1 MILYPWHSVK
11 FRAIPASCPLSPLT
25 PALAS
30 QSPLSPHGASLPC
43 NEINVQRYRNAAPHN
58 YIMILFVKI
67 KLWNK
72 YVMFSISSKKY
83 WRMISISSKKYW
95 RMFSISSK
103 KYWRM
108 FSIVYVMFSISSKNS
123 HDSFSQT
130 LIFCLLCWLVLRTPK
145 SFFLCQENRFP
156 PKRLLWTSILL
167 KV

>member
-11 FRAIPASCPLSPLT
+11 FRAIPASWPLSPLT

-103 KYWRM
+103 KYWT
-108 FSIVYVMFSISSKNS
+108 FTYITS